1 MGILHLVGDVATAA
15 AGSGRVLSGVVSVA
29 LVGGAAWLAH
39 AVGRHEHHRPNPLS
53 GRASARAF
61 RSGITGL

>member
-1 MGILHLVGDVATAA
+1 MGILHLVGDTATSA

-29 LVGGAAWLAH
+29 LVGGAAWLAR
-39 AVGRHEHHRPNPLS
+39 AVGRHEHRPNPLA

-61 RSGITGL
+61 RSGIKGL